1 MEFVQLWKGQKIAV
15 FVKLDGNLQV
25 AICALP
31 TGIAQTKKQMLVNYQ
46 MSAAAHKMKQT
57 PRACAIIRN

>member
-1 MEFVQLWKGQKIAV
+1 MEFARLLKGQKIAV

-25 AICALP
+25 AIHALP

-57 PRACAIIRN
+57 PKACAIIRN

>member
-1 MEFVQLWKGQKIAV
+1 MEFVRLWKGQIIAV

-25 AICALP
+25 VIHALP
-31 TGIAQTKKQMLVNYQ
+31 TGIAQTKKRTLVNYQ

-57 PRACAIIRN
+57 PKDCAIIHN

>member
-1 MEFVQLWKGQKIAV
+1 MEFVRLWKAQKIAV

-25 AICALP
+25 AIHALP
-31 TGIAQTKKQMLVNYQ
+31 TGIAQTKKQTLVNYQ

-57 PRACAIIRN
+57 PKACAIIRN

>member
-1 MEFVQLWKGQKIAV
+1 MEFVRLWKGRKIAV

-25 AICALP
+25 AIHVLL
-31 TGIAQTKKQMLVNYQ
+31 TGIVQTKKRMLVNYQ

-57 PRACAIIRN
+57 QKA

>member
-1 MEFVQLWKGQKIAV
+1 MEIVRLLKAQTTAA

-25 AICALP
+25 AINAPP

-46 MSAAAHKMKQT
+46 MSADAHKMKQT
-57 PRACAIIRN
+57 PKACVIIHN